1 MENYTINKSVLEID
15 DLESSDKS
23 GWRYWRTKSPRERLE
38 AIEFQ
43 RQQLFAYDPT
53 TARLQR
59 VLSITERP

>member
-1 MENYTINKSVLEID
+1 MKKITLDKSVIHVDE
-15 DLESSDKS
+15 LESLDES
-23 GWRYWRTKSPRERLE
+23 GKRYWRAQSHTDRLS

-59 VLSITERP
+59 VLSITERA